1 MLLPEDFKTLMCR
14 QLGTSAA
21 EALFLGFEEE
31 PVVSIR
37 LNPLKTHKE
46 LPYEPVPWCEHA
58 YYLSERP
65 TFTFDPLF
73 HAGVYYVQEAS
84 SMFLDEVLCQ
94 YLPDG
99 DLVALDLC
107 AAPGGK
113 STLLR
118 SRLSECSLLVC
129 NEPVRQRAMILAE
142 NMAKWG
148 SPACVITQNL
158 PEDFAHLIDTFD
170 VVLTDVPC
178 SGEGMFRK
186 EEQAL
191 REWSMQNV
199 DACWRRQRGIVEN
212 AWHILKP
219 GGLLIYSTCT
229 FNRFE
234 DEDNVEWI
242 VDSFGAELLHQRHFF
257 PGRDRGEG
265 FFIAALR
272 KAGTLNA
279 NTFIASK
286 AREIAS
292 LRGNYK
298 LLSTPTT
305 RIAVPALHADMAEK
319 LRRTLHVVSCGVAVE
334 ETRGKDWLPSPQLA
348 LCSAYIRGTYPE
360 VALSYAEAIAYLRHE
375 ALRLNAPKGI
385 ILLTYRGYP
394 LGFAKNVGARAN
406 NLYPQEWRVRS
417 TYTPASSVDIVF

>member
-1 MLLPEDFKTLMCR
+1 MLLPEDFKTLMR
-14 QLGTSAA
+14 GQLGISAV
-21 EALFLGFEEE
+21 EALFLGLEEE

-37 LNPLKTHKE
+37 LNPLKVDKA

-65 TFTFDPLF
+65 SFTFDPLL

-84 SMFLDEVLCQ
+84 SMFLDEVLRQ

-99 DLVALDLC
+99 DLAILDLC

-118 SRLSECSLLVC
+118 SRLSEGSLLVC
-129 NEPVRQRAMILAE
+129 NEPVRQRSMILAE

-148 SPACVITQNL
+148 SPVCVVTQNL
-158 PEDFAHLIDTFD
+158 PEDFAHLVDTFD

-199 DACWRRQRGIVEN
+199 DVCWQRQRGIVED

-234 DEDNVEWI
+234 DEDNVEWM
-242 VDSFGAELLHQRHFF
+242 VDKFGAELLLQRHFF

-272 KAGTLNA
+272 KAGTLRENA
-279 NTFIASK
+279 FVASK
-286 AREIAS
+286 AQEIGS

-305 RIAVPALHADMAEK
+305 RIAIPALHADLIEK
-319 LRRTLHVVSCGVAVE
+319 LRRTMRVISCGVTVE
-334 ETRGKDWLPSPQLA
+334 EARGKDWLPSPQLA
-348 LCSAYIRGTYPE
+348 LCTAYVRATYPE
-360 VALSYAEAIAYLRHE
+360 VALSYAEAITYLRHE
-375 ALRLNAPKGI
+375 ALRLDAPKGI

-394 LGFAKNVGARAN
+394 LGFAKNLGARAN
-406 NLYPQEWRVRS
+406 NLYPQEWRIRS
-417 TYTPASSVDIVF
+417 TYMPASPVDIVL